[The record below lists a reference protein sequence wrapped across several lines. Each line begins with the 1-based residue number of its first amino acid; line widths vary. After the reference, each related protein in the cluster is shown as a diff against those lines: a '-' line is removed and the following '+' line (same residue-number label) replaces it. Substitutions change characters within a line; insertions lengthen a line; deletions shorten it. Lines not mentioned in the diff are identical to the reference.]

1 MQSTKTPID
10 ARMKASRSRCKATA
24 ARFFRRAKASAE
36 PSLRVLVVMVLAA
49 LLFPRGMAAQTAP
62 AATNTCV
69 ACHATQQD
77 QRIATPA
84 ALFSGSDVHR
94 ENGFKCADCHGG
106 NPAAT
111 DKARAHDPAQQF
123 KGRPAGQAIVG
134 TCARCHSDAAFM
146 RGFAPRQRVDQATE
160 YAASVH
166 GQQLAK
172 GDHNVATC
180 ASCHGAHGVRRV
192 SDAKSPV
199 FPTNVANTCATCHA
213 DTTRMRGYKRPDGS
227 PLPTQQFADFQKSVH
242 YATLTKGHD
251 LAAPT
256 CNDCHGNHGA
266 APPGVGSVANVCGTC
281 HAIFAQKFGT
291 SVHKDIFDKGCV
303 ECHSNHAVLKPSDD
317 MLAASGHGICAT
329 CHNADDKADKGA
341 AAAVAMRGDIERL
354 KTGIERTG
362 ALIGQIK
369 KAGIE
374 VSDQQLALREAG
386 TKLTLARTEMH
397 AFAPP
402 QVATVV
408 AEGDTIIAAVDKAG
422 QNGVVEL
429 RYRRRGLFISLGA
442 ILFVV
447 VALGL
452 KLRQIEQRTKN

>member
-1 MQSTKTPID
+1 MQSTKAPVD
-10 ARMKASRSRCKATA
+10 GRLKASRSRCRATA

-36 PSLRVLVVMVLAA
+36 PSLRVLAVILLAE

-77 QRIATPA
+77 QRVATPA
-84 ALFSGSDVHR
+84 ALFSGGDVHR
-94 ENGFKCADCHGG
+94 ENGFKCADCLVE

-111 DKARAHDPAQQF
+111 EKARAHDPAQQF
-123 KGRPAGQAIVG
+123 KGRPAGQAIVE
-134 TCARCHSDAAFM
+134 TCARCHSDATFM

-180 ASCHGAHGVRRV
+180 ASCHGAHGIRRV

-281 HAIFAQKFGT
+281 HAVFAQKFAT

-317 MLAASGHGICAT
+317 MLAATGHGICAT

-362 ALIGQIK
+362 ALI
-369 KAGIE
+369 
-374 VSDQQLALREAG
+374 
-386 TKLTLARTEMH
+386 
-397 AFAPP
+397 
-402 QVATVV
+402 
-408 AEGDTIIAAVDKAG
+408 
-422 QNGVVEL
+422 
-429 RYRRRGLFISLGA
+429 
-442 ILFVV
+442 
-447 VALGL
+447 
-452 KLRQIEQRTKN
+452 